1 MTRLLTLLL
10 AIVPPLALAGGSVL
24 VAWSLLHLSGRKL
37 LPGVEREHT
46 LSALAALLL
55 GITLAGL
62 GATYLLTGGAT
73 GYDHVYLAW
82 LAVGLVSGI
91 LGVWSGR
98 SG

>member
-1 MTRLLTLLL
+1 M
-10 AIVPPLALAGGSVL
+10 
-24 VAWSLLHLSGRKL
+24 
-37 LPGVEREHT
+37 LPGVEPEHT
-46 LSALAALLL
+46 MSALAALLL

-62 GATYLLTGGAT
+62 GGTYLLTGGAT